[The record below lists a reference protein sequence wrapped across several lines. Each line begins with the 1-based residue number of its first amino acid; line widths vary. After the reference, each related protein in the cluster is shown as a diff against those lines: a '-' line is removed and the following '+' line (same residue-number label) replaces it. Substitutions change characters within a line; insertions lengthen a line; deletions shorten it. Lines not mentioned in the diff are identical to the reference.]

1 MRDNI
6 YNIFQAIPVPMI
18 IVTFPEWRYIDV
30 NNECLKM
37 LGYTREEIIC
47 KTATEL
53 SLLRDQ
59 EDHKRIRNRIL
70 ARGRLREEVFCI
82 QTKYGDAKE
91 TLWSGE
97 IIKFKDE
104 YVLLSLFYD
113 VTESKRTEN
122 DLRSAQELYRNI
134 ATHSLT
140 AVYIVQ
146 DGKIR
151 FTNPYLCQ
159 YSGYSEEDM
168 LGMDVLSFVHP
179 DDRAKVKEQA
189 INMLKG
195 ESKVP
200 YEYRIMGKNG
210 QVRWVMETVSSIN
223 YEGKRATLGSTM
235 DITERKKMEDE
246 LKDAKD
252 MLLQS
257 EKLAAIGKLS
267 AGVAHEILNPLNILS
282 MRLQILEMMEPLSND
297 GLEAMKICKVQIDRI
312 VKITR
317 GMSQFSRITT
327 RHRELWNL
335 NNIIEYIVNLSRPR
349 LRLEDVNV
357 NLNMHSDLP
366 SIRVDKFRIEQVI
379 LNLLNNAIDAM
390 NGMDAKILEVTTY
403 VDVRE
408 GQKVAKVV
416 FSDSGTGIKPENI
429 DRLFEP
435 FFTTKDPDKGTGLG
449 LSICF
454 GIIQDHDGI
463 IRAENN
469 ERGGASFII
478 ELPCPQ

>member
-1 MRDNI
+1 VRESI

-18 IVTFPEWRYIDV
+18 IVTFPEWRYVDV

-37 LGYTREEIIC
+37 LGYEREEIVGMR
-47 KTATEL
+47 AEEV
-53 SLLRDQ
+53 SVLRDPG
-59 EDHKRIRNRIL
+59 DHKRIRNRIL
-70 ARGRLREEVFCI
+70 ERGRLREEVLCI
-82 QTKYGDAKE
+82 RTKYGETKE

-97 IIKFKDE
+97 IIKINNE

-113 VTESKRTEN
+113 ITESKRTEN
-122 DLRSAQELYRNI
+122 DLRSAQELYRDV

-140 AVYIVQ
+140 AFYIAQ

-151 FTNPYLCQ
+151 FTNPYLCR
-159 YSGYSEEDM
+159 YSGYSEKDLLE
-168 LGMDVLSFVHP
+168 MDILSFVHP
-179 DDRAKVKEQA
+179 DDRAMVREQA
-189 INMLKG
+189 IKMLKG

-200 YEYRIMGKNG
+200 YEYRIMDKNG
-210 QVRWVMETVSSIN
+210 RIRWVMETVTTIK
-223 YEGKRATLGSTM
+223 YEGRRATLGSTM
-235 DITERKKMEDE
+235 DITERKKIEDE

-282 MRLQILEMMEPLSND
+282 MRLQILEMMEPLSGD
-297 GLEAMKICKVQIDRI
+297 GMEALKICKVQIERI

-327 RHRELWNL
+327 RHRDLWNL
-335 NNIIEYIVNLSRPR
+335 NHIIEYIINLSRPR
-349 LRLEDVNV
+349 LKLEDVRV
-357 NLNMHSDLP
+357 NLDMYSDMP
-366 SIRVDKFRIEQVI
+366 SIQVDKFRIEQVI

-390 NGMDAKILEVTTY
+390 NGKSAKILNVTTT
-403 VDVRE
+403 VDSRGGRE
-408 GQKVAKVV
+408 IAKVI
-416 FSDSGTGIKPENI
+416 FSDTGAGIKPENM

-454 GIIQDHDGI
+454 GIVQDHDGT

-469 ERGGASFII
+469 KEGGATFII
-478 ELPCPQ
+478 ELPCP